1 MYKLISELPLPAEQ
15 IDKAM
20 FERISGSEYEY
31 CEMDTVEKRFLYG
44 LIRFFKPKNILE
56 IGVSSGG
63 GSGLILAA
71 IEDMDDTTLT
81 SVDIAQNAYAFPSE
95 PVGFVALRKHSD
107 NKKWNLVSG
116 KDPSEVIE
124 SFNKKFDF
132 AIIDTAHVHPIETLN
147 FLSVL
152 PFLEDGA
159 IVVLHDIS
167 LFLSQSIYRDMK
179 GYPMISLATRYLL
192 NSVAAEKV
200 EPEPYKTDLDTQLV
214 NIGAF
219 QISNDTRKYI
229 DGVFGS
235 LFVPWALIPDIE
247 VLNSIG
253 SIVKKHYSEKH
264 LEMFENSVRVN
275 NYVQCKELKNVQD
288 LPTILERYKNKY
300 ILFGQ
305 RDARKYLQTISG
317 AGYGDPIEIWDNSDV
332 TVNCDL
338 RIAVTKPHFDV
349 SDNVAI
355 IFTVRSERTY
365 RNVVRAWPQEFRER
379 SFFFKKLSY

>member
-20 FERISGSEYEY
+20 FDRIAESEYEC

-44 LIRFFKPKNILE
+44 LIRHFKPENILE

-71 IEDMDDTTLT
+71 IEDMDDAALT
-81 SVDIAQNAYAFPSE
+81 SVDVAENAYAFPSE

-107 NKKWNLVSG
+107 NKKWKLVPG

-124 SFNKKFDF
+124 SFGKKFDF

-167 LFLSQSIYRDMK
+167 LYLSQMFYRDMK
-179 GYPMISLATRYLL
+179 EYPVISLATRYLL

-200 EPEPYKTDLDTQLV
+200 EPEHYKTDLDTQIV

-219 QISNDTRKYI
+219 QITRDTRKYI

-235 LFVPWALIPDIE
+235 LLVPWALIPDKRI
-247 VLNSIG
+247 LSSIG
-253 SIVKKHYSEKH
+253 VIIKKHYSEKH

-275 NYVQCKELKNVQD
+275 HYVQCKEFKNVQD
-288 LPTILERYKNKY
+288 LPTILDRYESRY

-305 RDARKYLQTISG
+305 RDAVMYLEMIRG
-317 AGYGDPIEIWDNSDV
+317 AGYADPIEIWDNADKP
-332 TVNCDL
+332 VNADL
-338 RIAVTKPHFDV
+338 NAAVTKPHFDV
-349 SDNVAI
+349 PDRAAI

-365 RNVVRAWPQEFRER
+365 WNVVKDWPQKLRDR
-379 SFFFKKLSY
+379 SFFFRK